1 MSDKK
6 KIGRTDTSAPH
17 DKLSDK
23 PKFLETV
30 TLIRRKIEEGI
41 DSGAT
46 SVSKIYKFVLES
58 TSALLRRLGG
68 DELTLEEKQ
77 AKSNPEAS
85 ANEPADGSDPY
96 DNADTNTSTGP
107 RCYA

>member
-6 KIGRTDTSAPH
+6 KIDRTDTSAPH

-58 TSALLRRLGG
+58 SSALLRRLCG
-68 DELTLEEKQ
+68 DDLTLEEKQ
-77 AKSNPEAS
+77 AKSSPEAS
-85 ANEPADGSDPY
+85 SVEPAEGSDPY
-96 DNADTNTSTGP
+96 DTADANKAAGP
-107 RCYA
+107 RWYG